1 MYLNLLFISI
11 TSRIIKMKVQ
21 ETNEIANGELC
32 KLNTDMLYHIA
43 KARKINLLV
52 IEIVSKRLK
61 MRHSLLMA

>member
-1 MYLNLLFISI
+1 
-11 TSRIIKMKVQ
+11 MKVQ

>member
-32 KLNTDMLYHIA
+32 KLSTDMLNHIA